1 MQKDVQLRLPPWKAA
16 SEKNIRKA
24 LGIGENT
31 PFLILKKSIDARRK
45 EVMVDLIC
53 RVNPSEEL
61 FQPVQLK
68 DANPALGQVI
78 VVGSGPAGLFAALT
92 LLEQGIKPI
101 VLERGKD
108 VHSRRKDIALI
119 STCNKVDAQSN
130 YSFGEGGAGAFSD
143 GKLFTRSKKRGE
155 NSKVLNLFVQ
165 YGADPAI
172 LYEAHPHIG
181 TDKLPKI
188 VENMRNAIISHGGE
202 VHFETQVVELE
213 IEGGV
218 NEGTRTVTLS
228 ADSGSTCNDA
238 TCHGVLDS
246 ASGATCHGVLD
257 SASGATCHG
266 VLDSA
271 SGATCH
277 GVLAKNLQTGQV
289 TSYSGPVILAVGN
302 AARDTFEMLLSH
314 GVQMEAKDLAM
325 GVRLEHPQHLID
337 CIQYHNPQGRGE
349 FLPAAEYS
357 FITQVPISEIDFSTG
372 FAGATSLAGATSFAG
387 SSGFAGATS
396 HAGALGHADSTGTSR
411 FLPPSDRTSIG
422 VYSFCMCPGG
432 FVVPA
437 ASDVNQVVVNGM
449 SPSNRGSKW
458 ANSGMVVEFPT
469 SLLGDNIY
477 VKNHPLCM
485 MDVQKSLE
493 KATFLAACGTQKA
506 PAQRMV
512 DFLEGRLSTT
522 LPASSYAPG
531 LTSANLRHILPPYAT
546 SALAYAFK
554 VFGRSARGFE
564 TNEAILIGSE
574 TRTSS
579 PLRIIR
585 YPDTLQSVSLNN
597 LYPCGEG
604 AGYAGG
610 IVSAAIDGMRCA
622 QEISSKLH

>member
-68 DANPALGQVI
+68 DVNPALGQVI

-119 STCNKVDAQSN
+119 STCGKVDAQSN

-202 VHFETQVVELE
+202 VHFETQVVELM
-213 IEGGV
+213 IEEGV
-218 NEGTRTVTLS
+218 NEGYASTIS
-228 ADSGSTCNDA
+228 DATCNNA

-246 ASGATCHGVLD
+246 ASGDTCQ
-257 SASGATCHG
+257 
-266 VLDSA
+266 
-271 SGATCH
+271 
-277 GVLAKNLQTGQV
+277 GVLAKNLQTGEN
-289 TSYSGPVILAVGN
+289 TSYTGPVILAVGN

-372 FAGATSLAGATSFAG
+372 LAGATGFAG
-387 SSGFAGATS
+387 SSG
-396 HAGALGHADSTGTSR
+396 HAGSTGTSR

-437 ASDVNQVVVNGM
+437 ASDSNQVVVNGM

-512 DFLEGRLSTT
+512 DFLEDRLSTT

-531 LTSANLRHILPPYAT
+531 LTSANLRHFLPPYAT

-585 YPDTLQSVSLNN
+585 YPDTLQSISLSN

-622 QEISSKLH
+622 QEICSKLQ